1 MISRSIGLMRAARSR
16 RWTRLELPRARVM
29 PAVNITSHRE
39 DAYSR
44 GTVEPEPSK
53 SARLVEAPLLEL
65 SVADPEEMR
74 NLMDDCLPDLFF
86 YLVVARAYFFERP
99 LENRDDAWWR
109 HVSIKPVRYGEALV
123 EPEEGF
129 TLVETGAY
137 DVAL

>member
-53 SARLVEAPLLEL
+53 SPVT
-65 SVADPEEMR
+65 S
-74 NLMDDCLPDLFF
+74 
-86 YLVVARAYFFERP
+86 RAY
-99 LENRDDAWWR
+99 DAR
-109 HVSIKPVRYGEALV
+109 STGIRYLAH
-123 EPEEGF
+123 GF
-129 TLVETGAY
+129 STLA
-137 DVAL
+137 